1 MKFEEKL
8 IKLRKQKVLSQEEL
22 AEKLNVT
29 RQTISKWELGQ
40 SKPDMD
46 KLIEM
51 SKLFEVSLENLAN
64 DELGVEGK
72 EPVVEK
78 TETKKQERKPRKFLL
93 YIIIIIFIA
102 AIITLAARIT
112 LEREKNKE
120 EGNGIINGFF
130 NVFNDISGQMKE
142 NYEQNVEEM
151 NKDFEEQV
159 NQMNQQYEEQ
169 VNQMNQQHEEN
180 VNKQKDE
187 TNKNMFNSPFT
198 FSAGTQ
204 PTVHVKMILD
214 NVIKSNKTNAD
225 HKIIFV
231 YKGTET
237 MDEQQI
243 KNVKHSLKQFGEYEV
258 SVDYDENGYVNKI
271 TLEDIK

>member
-8 IKLRKQKVLSQEEL
+8 IKLRKQKALSQEEL

-51 SKLFEVSLENLAN
+51 SKFFEISLENFAN
-64 DELGVEGK
+64 DELGLEEK
-72 EPVVEK
+72 EQVVEK
-78 TETKKQERKPRKFLL
+78 TEIKKTERKPRKFLL

-120 EGNGIINGFF
+120 EGNGIVSSFFNGF
-130 NVFNDISGQMKE
+130 NNISNQMKE
-142 NYEQNVEEM
+142 EYEQNVEEM
-151 NKDFEEQV
+151 NKEFEEQV
-159 NQMNQQYEEQ
+159 NQMTQQYEENVKEQ
-169 VNQMNQQHEEN
+169 EEE
-180 VNKQKDE
+180 VQKTREE
-187 TNKNMFNSPFT
+187 TNKNMFNASFT
-198 FSAGTQ
+198 YSAGTQ

-214 NVIKSNKTNAD
+214 NVIKSNKTNAE
-225 HKIIFV
+225 HKITFV
-231 YKGTET
+231 YNGTET

-271 TLEDIK
+271 ILEDIK

>member
-102 AIITLAARIT
+102 AIITLAARIK
-112 LEREKNKE
+112 LETEKNKE

>member
-8 IKLRKQKVLSQEEL
+8 IKLRKQKALSQEEL

-46 KLIEM
+46 KLIEL
-51 SKLFEVSLENLAN
+51 SKLFEISLENLAN
-64 DELGVEGK
+64 DELGLEEK
-72 EPVVEK
+72 EQVVEK
-78 TETKKQERKPRKFLL
+78 VEPKKQERKPRKFLL

-102 AIITLAARIT
+102 AIIALAARIT

-120 EGNGIINGFF
+120 EANGIFSSFF
-130 NVFNDISGQMKE
+130 NVFNNVSSQMKE
-142 NYEQNVEEM
+142 EYDKNVEEM
-151 NKDFEEQV
+151 NKEFEAGYQEAQQKLDEFEENRRKQ
-159 NQMNQQYEEQ
+159 EE
-169 VNQMNQQHEEN
+169 ET
-180 VNKQKDE
+180 KKD
-187 TNKNMFNSPFT
+187 MFNTKFT
-198 FSAGTQ
+198 YSSGTKA
-204 PTVHVKMILD
+204 TIFVESTLD
-214 NVIKSNKTNAD
+214 NVITSNKTNPE
-225 HKIIFV
+225 HQITLV

-237 MDEQQI
+237 TDEQQI
-243 KNVKHSLKQFGEYEV
+243 KNIKHSLKQWGEYEV